1 MASDAGAPPSSNY
14 FGEHLGIEFAAMQD
28 GYSRCTVSVTED
40 LTNDGNVVH
49 GGVFFSLA
57 DTGMWAALNPGLAA
71 DEYCTTIEAKIQFM
85 KPVTNGTV
93 VCDTTVV
100 HRGRSIAYL
109 ESHLECNEELVAS
122 ATGTYFI
129 GRDP

>member
-1 MASDAGAPPSSNY
+1 MVSDSGTPPPSNY
-14 FGEHLGIEFAAMQD
+14 FGEHLGIEFEAMQD
-28 GYSRCTVSVTED
+28 GYSRCTVPVTKD
-40 LTNDGNVVH
+40 LTNDGDVVH

-57 DTGMWAALNPGLAA
+57 DTGMWAALHPGLAA

-85 KPVTNGTV
+85 KPVTTGTM

-109 ESHLECNEELVAS
+109 ESQVGSKGDLVAS

-129 GRDP
+129 GTEA